1 MFIVNLSK
9 GTAVEQYA
17 NKDGE
22 IMIRNYVVFTD
33 ESGAYILT
41 REKKIYLN
49 DENSLFI

>member
-1 MFIVNLSK
+1 MFIVNVSQ

-22 IMIRNYVVFTD
+22 IMIRNYVIFID
-33 ESGAYILT
+33 NKGSYILT

-49 DENSLFI
+49 EENSVFI